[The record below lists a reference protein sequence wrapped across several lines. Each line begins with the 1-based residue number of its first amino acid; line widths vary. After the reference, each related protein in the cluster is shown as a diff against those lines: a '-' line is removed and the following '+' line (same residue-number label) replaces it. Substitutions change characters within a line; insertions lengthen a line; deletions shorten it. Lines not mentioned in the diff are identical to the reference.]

1 MTGWLGPAP
10 TYMSCL
16 VCYKSTPKV
25 QSVSQ
30 YSISQRYAIMTQRSK
45 TFQFRTLSN
54 IPKIFSFQKLSKEG
68 KMEWISFRRIP
79 SLQCWNKKEAI
90 YSYQS
95 ENIICVTLIA
105 YQNWF
110 SVRSLLTKIQ
120 CHNIQQN
127 HFIFIASKP
136 R

>member
-45 TFQFRTLSN
+45 TFQFRTLSI

-79 SLQCWNKKEAI
+79 SLQCWSKKEAI

-110 SVRSLLTKIQ
+110 NVRSLLQKFNVIIFNKILLYSLL
-120 CHNIQQN
+120 QN
-127 HFIFIASKP
+127 
-136 R
+136 